1 MTKFIRTLHRNIG
14 FFLVGLVT
22 IYTLTGILLVYRDTD
37 FLKKKKTVEKQL
49 KPNLEEAE
57 LGKELRIRDFRVS
70 SMEDNM
76 IFFNEGRYDKST
88 GMASYN
94 IKELP
99 FLLTKLINLHKTM
112 SKDALHWVTMVFG
125 ILLLFQAISS
135 FWMIRAGGKSFRKGM
150 YYTGAGV
157 LLIIILITI

>member
-14 FFLVGLVT
+14 FFLVGLVI
-22 IYTLTGILLVYRDTD
+22 IYSLTGILLVYRDTD
-37 FLKKKKTVEKQL
+37 FLKKKKQVEKQL
-49 KPNLEEAE
+49 QTNLDEAE
-57 LGKELRIRDFRVS
+57 LGRELRIRDFRVS
-70 SMEDNM
+70 STEENM

-88 GMASYN
+88 GIAN
-94 IKELP
+94 FTTKELP

-125 ILLLFQAISS
+125 IMLLFQAISS

-157 LLIIILITI
+157 LLIIILIMI